1 MTTGFRAAETHLEG
15 YKSEFIAENPKDS
28 EIAANLRHVSAAPV
42 AEAVDADPTRI
53 LLPQVPKPGALVG
66 SRLKALL
73 QQNSCTQLGCTC
85 RSGFS
90 REPTGP
96 SAGSRLKALLQ

>member
-15 YKSEFIAENPKDS
+15 YKSEFISENPKDS
-28 EIAANLRHVSAAPV
+28 EIATNLRHVSAAPV

-73 QQNSCTQLGCTC
+73 Q
-85 RSGFS
+85 
-90 REPTGP
+90 
-96 SAGSRLKALLQ
+96 